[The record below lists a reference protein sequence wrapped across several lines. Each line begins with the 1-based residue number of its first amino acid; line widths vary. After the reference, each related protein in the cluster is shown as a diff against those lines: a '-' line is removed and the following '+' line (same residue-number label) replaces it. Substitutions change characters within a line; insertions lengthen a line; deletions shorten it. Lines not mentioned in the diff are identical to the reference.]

1 MDNLI
6 SLVSRF
12 LFFGAFILAFL
23 GFWEKLI
30 NIFGYTFMRAYSPS
44 RLLEISAVAL
54 IFVISIQLRE
64 IKKSQNI
71 KDTD

>member
-1 MDNLI
+1 MDKLI
-6 SLVSRF
+6 SFVSRF

-23 GFWEKLI
+23 AVWEKLA

-44 RLLEISAVAL
+44 RILELSVVAL

-64 IKKSQNI
+64 IKNLKGR
-71 KDTD
+71 